1 MYKYSMLNNKK
12 GVIIIKKNKIKIF
25 NKDRKKLLENKI
37 K

>member
-12 GVIIIKKNKIKIF
+12 GVIIIKKNIFKIF
-25 NKDRKKLLENKI
+25 NKDRKKLLKNKI